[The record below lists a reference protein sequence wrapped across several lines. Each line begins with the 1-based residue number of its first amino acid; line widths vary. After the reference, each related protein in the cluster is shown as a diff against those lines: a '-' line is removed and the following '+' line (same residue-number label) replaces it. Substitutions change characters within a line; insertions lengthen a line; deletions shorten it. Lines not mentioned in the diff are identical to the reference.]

1 MSNDFSH
8 LRALEV
14 RDKTATV
21 TLFQV
26 KGEPF
31 FVVKPATESNKPY
44 FNAVLKRTRKNTRAV
59 QAGAISSAMIKEN
72 RDEDRELFPKF
83 IVTNWGRVTDSRGQE
98 VPFSEGACAQYL
110 EALPDWVFD
119 EIRSFAGNS
128 ANFVDG
134 AIDAEGSAE
143 D

>member
-26 KGEPF
+26 SGEPL
-31 FVVKPATESNKPY
+31 FVVKPATEANKSY
-44 FNAVLKRTRKNTRAV
+44 FNAVLKRTRKNVRAV

-83 IVTNWGRVTDSRGQE
+83 VVTDWGRVKDSNGQD
-98 VPFSEGACAQYL
+98 VPFSEEACSQYL
-110 EALPDWVFD
+110 EALPDWLFD
-119 EIRSFAGNS
+119 EIRNFAGNS
-128 ANFVDG
+128 ANFADG
-134 AIDAEGSAE
+134 VIDAEGSAE